1 MNVLTAQSSGS
12 VPNEEIYVE
21 LQFPGLRADADRR
34 GFFFLGTAPGS
45 CSAFRAPCLER
56 FPRSR
61 PATQRR
67 DSIQHI
73 DVCVLPVYN
82 IVMKTTIDTIIAE
95 VLSLSPQARAFVAEK
110 LIESLDSEPEVTL
123 SSAWREEVRKRCR
136 EVDEGSVELRDAED
150 VFARGYAPA
159 S

>member
-1 MNVLTAQSSGS
+1 MATPPGQLT
-12 VPNEEIYVE
+12 VHN
-21 LQFPGLRADADRR
+21 
-34 GFFFLGTAPGS
+34 
-45 CSAFRAPCLER
+45 
-56 FPRSR
+56 
-61 PATQRR
+61 R
-67 DSIQHI
+67 DSIQYI
-73 DVCVLPVYN
+73 AVCVLPVYN

-150 VFARGYAPA
+150 VFARGYTALG
-159 S
+159 